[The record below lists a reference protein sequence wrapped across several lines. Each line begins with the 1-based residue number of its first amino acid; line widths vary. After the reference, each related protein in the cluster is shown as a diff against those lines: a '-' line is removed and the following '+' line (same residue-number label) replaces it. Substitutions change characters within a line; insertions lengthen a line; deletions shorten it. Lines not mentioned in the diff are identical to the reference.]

1 VENISTRGG
10 CPPRPFSDTLLG
22 GLAPDGGLFLPEA
35 YPQVSAAELEQWR
48 PLSYPQLA
56 FRILRKFATDIPEGD
71 LETMLE
77 RTYTAEAFGSAEIT
91 PVRTLAPGVH
101 LLGLSQGPT
110 LAFKDLAMQ
119 LLGNLFQYAL
129 ARSGTELNILGAT
142 SGDTGPAAEA
152 AMVGKQGIRVFM
164 LSPNGRMSP
173 FQRAQMYS
181 LDQPNIF
188 NLAIDSMFDG
198 CQGIVKA
205 VSHDQAFKARYHIG
219 TVNSI
224 NWARVLAQV
233 VYYFKGY
240 FAVTGSSREQVSFS
254 VPSGNFGNIC
264 AGHVAR
270 CMGLPIRR
278 LVLATNENDVLD
290 EFFRTGRYAPRSLE
304 RTHTTSSPSMDISR
318 ASNFERFV
326 FDLVGR
332 DPALVRALW
341 AQVEAGGSFDLAGTP
356 YFARIPEFGFVSGSS
371 SHADRI
377 ATIRR
382 VWQAHGVEIDPHTAD
397 GVKVGLAFQEP
408 GVPLVCLETA
418 LPIKFEATLL
428 EALGRKPACPE
439 RFRGL
444 EARPQH
450 VTVLPEDAEQ
460 VKAFIRAHV

>member
-1 VENISTRGG
+1 
-10 CPPRPFSDTLLG
+10 
-22 GLAPDGGLFLPEA
+22 
-35 YPQVSAAELEQWR
+35 
-48 PLSYPQLA
+48 
-56 FRILRKFATDIPEGD
+56 
-71 LETMLE
+71 
-77 RTYTAEAFGSAEIT
+77 
-91 PVRTLAPGVH
+91 VH

-377 ATIRR
+377 GSRWAWRSRNRGCRWSAWRPPCPSSSRPPCWRPWAASPPARSASAGWRR
-382 VWQAHGVEIDPHTAD
+382 
-397 GVKVGLAFQEP
+397 
-408 GVPLVCLETA
+408 
-418 LPIKFEATLL
+418 
-428 EALGRKPACPE
+428 GRS
-439 RFRGL
+439 
-444 EARPQH
+444 
-450 VTVLPEDAEQ
+450 T
-460 VKAFIRAHV
+460 